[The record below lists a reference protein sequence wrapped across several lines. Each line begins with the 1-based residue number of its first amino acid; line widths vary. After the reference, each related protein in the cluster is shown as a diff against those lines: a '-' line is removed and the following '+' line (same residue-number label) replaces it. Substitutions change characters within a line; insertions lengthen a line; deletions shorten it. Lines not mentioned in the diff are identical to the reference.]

1 MFTMCICIQMP
12 KLLQDGITTR
22 IVTVACIH
30 IKSMY
35 HGVQK
40 VQKSKIDCQSFDH
53 KNILL
58 FTGVQSVL
66 LNNVKL
72 LQKLIILAWLQMI
85 VQSLVSQ

>member
-12 KLLQDGITTR
+12 KLLQDGIITR

-35 HGVQK
+35 HG

-66 LNNVKL
+66 PNNVKL
-72 LQKLIILAWLQMI
+72 LQKLVILAWLQMI